1 MVYMVRWPYLYNFN
15 QNVVTTLSV
24 KMTVMDLMNK
34 GGGEGWCDFDCV
46 TVTWWGWRETD
57 CLPQLV
63 TTSSQPPVSAQCTQS
78 NTTTPLNIVY
88 SSEQWCVTT
97 LWLVLGM
104 TDILPV
110 SRLYMGSGQ
119 ETLTSHISLPVTNQ
133 EEEHWPTSNLSA
145 DCREDVCP

>member
-63 TTSSQPPVSAQCTQS
+63 TTSSQPPVSVQS
-78 NTTTPLNIVY
+78 VHTPLYHNNLVYTAHCNTTTHNNIVY
-88 SSEQWCVTT
+88 SLES
-97 LWLVLGM
+97 
-104 TDILPV
+104 I
-110 SRLYMGSGQ
+110 
-119 ETLTSHISLPVTNQ
+119 H
-133 EEEHWPTSNLSA
+133 SNNTRHHNSYFKWKQKYIY
-145 DCREDVCP
+145 CSS